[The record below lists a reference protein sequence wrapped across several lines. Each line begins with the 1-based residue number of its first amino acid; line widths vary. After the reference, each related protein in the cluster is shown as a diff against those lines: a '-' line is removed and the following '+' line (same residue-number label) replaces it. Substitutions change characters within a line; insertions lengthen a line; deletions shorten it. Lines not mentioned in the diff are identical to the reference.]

1 MQERHSN
8 LQIISIAYI
17 YMYINMSV
25 YMHIYAV
32 IYKLYMLASYIHRNL
47 DTHVILLI

>member
-1 MQERHSN
+1 
-8 LQIISIAYI
+8 
-17 YMYINMSV
+17 MSV
-25 YMHIYAV
+25 YTHIYAV